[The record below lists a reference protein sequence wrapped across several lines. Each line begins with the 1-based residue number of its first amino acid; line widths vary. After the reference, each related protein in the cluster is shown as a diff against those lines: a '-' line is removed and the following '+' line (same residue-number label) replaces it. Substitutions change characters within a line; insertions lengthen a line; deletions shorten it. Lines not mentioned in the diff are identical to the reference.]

1 MGLSGCEFGWYHLSA
16 KLRNL
21 PFRLASGGHTKS
33 GKTRVITGQD
43 GFRRACLGLRRI
55 EGPGPSKEKGRLV
68 FTSVLMIEKALT
80 SADVEFVT
88 TLHGDEPVS
97 FHVLLQPRGE
107 QADRL
112 LRAIDDVALGE
123 LDEAVREGET
133 PEGEEA
139 LSTGRRA
146 LEVSLAALRAS
157 GSQAEGRLVD
167 DHPLDALKTMVEEAG
182 ADEVIVLTD
191 PHYVEEFFHRDWA
204 SRARHKVGVPVL
216 KLFSHSKA

>member
-1 MGLSGCEFGWYHLSA
+1 M
-16 KLRNL
+16 
-21 PFRLASGGHTKS
+21 
-33 GKTRVITGQD
+33 
-43 GFRRACLGLRRI
+43 
-55 EGPGPSKEKGRLV
+55 

-97 FHVLLQPRGE
+97 FHVLLQPRGD

-112 LRAIDDVALGE
+112 LRAIDDIALGE
-123 LDEAVREGET
+123 LDEAVREGAT
-133 PEGEEA
+133 PEGDEA
-139 LSTGRRA
+139 RSVGQQA
-146 LEVSLAALRAS
+146 LDVSLTALRAA
-157 GSQAEGRLVD
+157 GSEAEGRLVE
-167 DHPLDALKTMVEEAG
+167 DHPLDALKSLVAEVG

>member
-1 MGLSGCEFGWYHLSA
+1 M
-16 KLRNL
+16 
-21 PFRLASGGHTKS
+21 
-33 GKTRVITGQD
+33 
-43 GFRRACLGLRRI
+43 
-55 EGPGPSKEKGRLV
+55 

-88 TLHGDEPVS
+88 GLHGDESVF
-97 FHVLLQPRGE
+97 FHVLLQPRGD

-123 LDEAVREGET
+123 LDEATKEREV
-133 PEGEEA
+133 PEGEA
-139 LSTGRRA
+139 AKDFGTRA
-146 LEVSLAALRAS
+146 LEVSLQALKAA
-157 GSQAEGRLVD
+157 GSEAEGRLIE
-167 DHPLDALKTMVEEAG
+167 DHPLDALKALVGEVE

>member
-1 MGLSGCEFGWYHLSA
+1 M
-16 KLRNL
+16 
-21 PFRLASGGHTKS
+21 
-33 GKTRVITGQD
+33 
-43 GFRRACLGLRRI
+43 
-55 EGPGPSKEKGRLV
+55 

-88 TLHGDEPVS
+88 TLHGEEPVT
-97 FHVLLQPRGE
+97 FHVLLQPRGD

-123 LDEAVREGET
+123 LDEAVREGDV
-133 PEGEEA
+133 PEGDAAVGPAEQA
-139 LSTGRRA
+139 LQ
-146 LEVSLAALRAS
+146 VSLTALWAA
-157 GSQAEGRLVD
+157 GSAAEGKLIE
-167 DHPLDALKTMVEEAG
+167 DHPLDALRELVDAAG

-216 KLFSHSKA
+216 KLFSHSEK

>member
-1 MGLSGCEFGWYHLSA
+1 M
-16 KLRNL
+16 
-21 PFRLASGGHTKS
+21 
-33 GKTRVITGQD
+33 
-43 GFRRACLGLRRI
+43 
-55 EGPGPSKEKGRLV
+55 

-88 TLHGDEPVS
+88 TLHGDEPVF
-97 FHVLLQPRGE
+97 FHVLLQPRGD

-112 LRAIDDVALGE
+112 LRAIDDIALGE
-123 LDEAVREGET
+123 IDEAAREGGT

-139 LSTGRRA
+139 RGQGEQA
-146 LEVSLAALRAS
+146 LDVSLRALRAS
-157 GSQAEGRLVD
+157 GREAAGRLVE
-167 DHPLDALKTMVEEAG
+167 DHPLDALKALVAEVG

-204 SRARHKVGVPVL
+204 SRARHQVGVPVL

>member
-1 MGLSGCEFGWYHLSA
+1 M
-16 KLRNL
+16 
-21 PFRLASGGHTKS
+21 
-33 GKTRVITGQD
+33 
-43 GFRRACLGLRRI
+43 
-55 EGPGPSKEKGRLV
+55 

-88 TLHGDEPVS
+88 TLHGEEPVL
-97 FHVLLQPRGE
+97 FHVLLQPRGD

-112 LRAIDDVALGE
+112 LRAIDDIALGE
-123 LDEAVREGET
+123 IDEATREGET
-133 PEGEEA
+133 PEGAAAKGEGEQA
-139 LSTGRRA
+139 LD
-146 LEVSLAALRAS
+146 VSLKALRAT
-157 GSQAEGRLVD
+157 GGEAEGRLVE
-167 DHPLDALKTMVEEAG
+167 DHPLEALKALVAEVG

>member
-1 MGLSGCEFGWYHLSA
+1 
-16 KLRNL
+16 
-21 PFRLASGGHTKS
+21 
-33 GKTRVITGQD
+33 
-43 GFRRACLGLRRI
+43 
-55 EGPGPSKEKGRLV
+55 
-68 FTSVLMIEKALT
+68 MIEKALT
-80 SADVEFVT
+80 SADVDFVT
-88 TLHGDEPVS
+88 TLHGDEPVA

-112 LRAIDDVALGE
+112 LRAIDDIALGE
-123 LDEAVREGET
+123 IDEAAHEGET

-139 LSTGRRA
+139 RSEGERA
-146 LEVSLAALRAS
+146 LDVSLRALRAA
-157 GSQAEGRLVD
+157 GSRAEGRLVE
-167 DHPLDALKTMVEEAG
+167 DHPLDALKGLVDEVD

>member
-1 MGLSGCEFGWYHLSA
+1 M
-16 KLRNL
+16 
-21 PFRLASGGHTKS
+21 
-33 GKTRVITGQD
+33 
-43 GFRRACLGLRRI
+43 
-55 EGPGPSKEKGRLV
+55 

-88 TLHGDEPVS
+88 SLHGDEPVT
-97 FHVLLQPRGE
+97 FHVLLQPRGD

-112 LRAIDDVALGE
+112 LRAIDDIALGE
-123 LDEAVREGET
+123 IDEAARENET
-133 PEGEEA
+133 PEGDEA
-139 LSTGRRA
+139 RSVGRQA
-146 LEVSLAALRAS
+146 LDVSLTALRSA
-157 GSQAEGRLVD
+157 GSPAEGRFVE
-167 DHPLDALKTMVEEAG
+167 DHPLDALRRLVDEIG

>member
-1 MGLSGCEFGWYHLSA
+1 M
-16 KLRNL
+16 
-21 PFRLASGGHTKS
+21 
-33 GKTRVITGQD
+33 
-43 GFRRACLGLRRI
+43 
-55 EGPGPSKEKGRLV
+55 

-88 TLHGDEPVS
+88 TLHGEEEVT
-97 FHVLLQPRGE
+97 FQVLLQPRGD

-112 LRAIDDVALGE
+112 LRAIDDVAMGE
-123 LDEAVREGET
+123 LDEAARERET
-133 PEGEEA
+133 PEGDAATEPA
-139 LSTGRRA
+139 TRA
-146 LEVSLAALRAS
+146 LQVSLSALHQA
-157 GSQAEGRLVD
+157 GCQAEGRLAET
-167 DHPLDALKTMVEEAG
+167 HPLDALKDIVEEAG